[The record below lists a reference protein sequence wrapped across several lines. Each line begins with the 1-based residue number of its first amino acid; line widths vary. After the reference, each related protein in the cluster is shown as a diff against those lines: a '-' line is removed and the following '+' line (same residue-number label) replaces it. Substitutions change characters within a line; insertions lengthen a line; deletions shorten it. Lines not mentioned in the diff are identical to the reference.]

1 MRRIQL
7 PTLTKTACWFSA
19 GGGLT
24 IVLVPHVTQ
33 LLGAINA
40 GDPKAADQLLPLV
53 YGELRKLAAVRLAN
67 EKPGQTLQ
75 PTALVHEAWLKIAGD
90 GNQPFANR
98 RHFFKA
104 AAGAMQQILIDSARR
119 KQRLKHGGQLVGEEL
134 HESRIAMS
142 VPSEELLAVN
152 DALATLAL
160 EDPEAAEVVRMR
172 YFAGM
177 TVAEIATALDLAPRT
192 VDRHWAFAR
201 AWLKRKIRGTSL
213 SGPGGPA

>member
-1 MRRIQL
+1 MSDITRIFDRVQ
-7 PTLTKTACWFSA
+7 
-19 GGGLT
+19 
-24 IVLVPHVTQ
+24 Q
-33 LLGAINA
+33 

-53 YGELRKLAAVRLAN
+53 YEELRKLAIVRMAN

-90 GNQPFANR
+90 GSQQFANR

-104 AAGAMQQILIDSARR
+104 AAGAMQQILIDIARR
-119 KQRLKHGGQLVGEEL
+119 KQRLKHGANLVRDEL

-152 DALATLAL
+152 DALAALAL
-160 EDPEAAEVVRMR
+160 EDPQAAEVVQMR
-172 YFAGM
+172 YFVGM
-177 TVAEIATALDLAPRT
+177 TVPEIAAALDLAPRT

-201 AWLKRKIRGTSL
+201 AWLKRTIRTSL
-213 SGPGGPA
+213 SSPASPA